1 MDAATHKRHV
11 LFTHLS
17 PCSSMSNPFKLRQW
31 ALMAALSQ
39 AAVPALAQ
47 DTLSR
52 IASSGELR
60 LGHREKSLP
69 FSYKDSASGKVQGY
83 TVDICLQIFEE
94 IKKELKRPDLRVNY
108 LLVDGKNRITDVK
121 NNVVDLECGGTANTA
136 ARQKEIAFSHHIFVA
151 SSAFLVRKSSNI
163 KTLDDLQGKK
173 IAVQGK
179 TTNENLLRAN
189 ERTFNRKFNYV
200 LVESTLDAVNALA
213 KGEADAAFADDAG
226 IWIPL
231 TRLGKSMDDYHF
243 LEKRLSVEPYSIGLR
258 KDDPKFKELV
268 DRVTRRM
275 IQNGEMAALYKKWFS
290 SEQGTLPISIFM
302 KEALRR
308 PSDIGVEQIAF

>member
-1 MDAATHKRHV
+1 MKSVSMLRHV
-11 LFTHLS
+11 
-17 PCSSMSNPFKLRQW
+17 
-31 ALMAALSQ
+31 ALMAALLL
-39 AAVPALAQ
+39 ANAPAWAE
-47 DTLSR
+47 DTLAR

-69 FSYKDSASGKVQGY
+69 FSYKDASSGKVQGY

-94 IKKELKRPDLRVNY
+94 IKKELKRPDLKLKY
-108 LLVDGKNRITDVK
+108 LLVDGKNRISDVK
-121 NNVVDLECGGTANTA
+121 DNVVDLECGGTANTA
-136 ARQKEIAFSHHIFVA
+136 ARQKEISFSHHIFVA
-151 SSAFLVRKSSNI
+151 SSAFLVRKNSGI
-163 KTLDDLQGKK
+163 KTLDDLQNKK

-179 TTNENLLRAN
+179 TTNENLLKAN

-200 LVESTLDAVNALA
+200 AVDSTLDAVNALA

-231 TRLGKSMDDYHF
+231 TRLGKSMDDYLF

-258 KDDPKFKELV
+258 REDPKFKELV

-275 IQNGEMAALYKKWFS
+275 IQGGEMLTLYKRWFS
-290 SEQGTLPISIFM
+290 SDQGTLPMSIFM

>member
-1 MDAATHKRHV
+1 M
-11 LFTHLS
+11 
-17 PCSSMSNPFKLRQW
+17 
-31 ALMAALSQ
+31 
-39 AAVPALAQ
+39 
-47 DTLSR
+47 
-52 IASSGELR
+52 
-60 LGHREKSLP
+60 
-69 FSYKDSASGKVQGY
+69 
-83 TVDICLQIFEE
+83 
-94 IKKELKRPDLRVNY
+94 NY

>member
-1 MDAATHKRHV
+1 MLRHV
-11 LFTHLS
+11 
-17 PCSSMSNPFKLRQW
+17 
-31 ALMAALSQ
+31 ALMAALL
-39 AAVPALAQ
+39 LANAPVWAE
-47 DTLSR
+47 DTLAR
-52 IASSGELR
+52 IASAGELR

-69 FSYKDSASGKVQGY
+69 FSYKDAASGKVQGY

-94 IKKELKRPDLRVNY
+94 IKKELKRPDLKLKY
-108 LLVDGKNRITDVK
+108 LLVDGKNRISDVK
-121 NNVVDLECGGTANTA
+121 DNVVDLECGGTANTA

-151 SSAFLVRKSSNI
+151 SSAFLVRKNSGI
-163 KTLDDLQGKK
+163 KTLDDLQNKK

-179 TTNENLLRAN
+179 TTNENLLKAN

-200 LVESTLDAVNALA
+200 PVDSTLDAVNALA

-231 TRLGKSMDDYHF
+231 TRLGKSMDDYLF

-258 KDDPKFKELV
+258 RDDPKFKELV

-275 IQNGEMAALYKKWFS
+275 IQGGEMLTLYKRWFS
-290 SEQGTLPISIFM
+290 SDQGTLPMSIFM

>member
-1 MDAATHKRHV
+1 MLRHV
-11 LFTHLS
+11 
-17 PCSSMSNPFKLRQW
+17 
-31 ALMAALSQ
+31 ALMAALL
-39 AAVPALAQ
+39 LANAPVWAE
-47 DTLSR
+47 DTLAR
-52 IASSGELR
+52 IASAGELR

-69 FSYKDSASGKVQGY
+69 FSYKDAASGKVQGY

-94 IKKELKRPDLRVNY
+94 IKKELKRPDLKLKY
-108 LLVDGKNRITDVK
+108 LLVDGKNRISDVK
-121 NNVVDLECGGTANTA
+121 DNVVDLECGGTANTA

-151 SSAFLVRKSSNI
+151 SSAFLVRKNSGI
-163 KTLDDLQGKK
+163 KTLDDLQNKK

-179 TTNENLLRAN
+179 TTNENLLKAN

-200 LVESTLDAVNALA
+200 PVDSTLDAVNALA

-231 TRLGKSMDDYHF
+231 TRLGKSMDDYLF

-258 KDDPKFKELV
+258 RDDPRFKELV
-268 DRVTRRM
+268 DRVTRRL
-275 IQNGEMAALYKKWFS
+275 IQGGEMLTLYKRWFS
-290 SEQGTLPISIFM
+290 SDQGTLPMSIFM

>member
-1 MDAATHKRHV
+1 MKI
-11 LFTHLS
+11 
-17 PCSSMSNPFKLRQW
+17 SSMLRPW
-31 ALMAALSQ
+31 ALMAAL
-39 AAVPALAQ
+39 VLANAPVWAE
-47 DTLSR
+47 DTLAH
-52 IASSGELR
+52 IASTGELR

-69 FSYKDSASGKVQGY
+69 FSYKDAASGKVQGY
-83 TVDICLQIFEE
+83 TVDICLQIYEE
-94 IKKELKRPDLRVNY
+94 IKKELKRPDLRLKY
-108 LLVDGKNRITDVK
+108 LLVDGKNRISDVK
-121 NNVVDLECGGTANTA
+121 GNVVDLECGGTANTA

-151 SSAFLVRKSSNI
+151 SSAFLVRKSSGI

-173 IAVQGK
+173 IAVQAK
-179 TTNENLLRAN
+179 TTNENLLKAN
-189 ERTFNRKFNYV
+189 ERTFVRKFNYV
-200 LVESTLDAVNALA
+200 PVDSTLDAVNALA

-231 TRLGKSMDDYHF
+231 TRMGKAMDEYQF

-275 IQNGEMAALYKKWFS
+275 IQTGEMAALYKKWFS
-290 SEQGTLPISIFM
+290 SDQGTLPMSVFM

>member
-1 MDAATHKRHV
+1 MKSV
-11 LFTHLS
+11 
-17 PCSSMSNPFKLRQW
+17 SMLRPV
-31 ALMAALSQ
+31 ALMAALLL
-39 AAVPALAQ
+39 ANAPAWAE
-47 DTLSR
+47 DTLAR
-52 IASSGELR
+52 IASAGELR

-69 FSYKDSASGKVQGY
+69 FSYKDATSGKVQGY

-94 IKKELKRPDLRVNY
+94 IKKELKRPDLKLKY
-108 LLVDGKNRITDVK
+108 LLVDGKNRISDVK
-121 NNVVDLECGGTANTA
+121 DNVVDLECGGTANTA

-151 SSAFLVRKSSNI
+151 SSAFLVRKNSGI
-163 KTLDDLQGKK
+163 KTLDDLQNKK

-179 TTNENLLRAN
+179 TTNENLLKAN

-200 LVESTLDAVNALA
+200 PVDSTLDAVNALA

-231 TRLGKSMDDYHF
+231 TRMGKSMDDYLF

-258 KDDPKFKELV
+258 RDDPRFKELV

-275 IQNGEMAALYKKWFS
+275 IQGGEMLTLYKRWFS
-290 SEQGTLPISIFM
+290 SDQGTLPMSIFM

>member
-1 MDAATHKRHV
+1 M
-11 LFTHLS
+11 
-17 PCSSMSNPFKLRQW
+17 LRPV
-31 ALMAALSQ
+31 ALMAALLL
-39 AAVPALAQ
+39 ANAPAWAE
-47 DTLSR
+47 DTLAR
-52 IASSGELR
+52 IASAGELR

-69 FSYKDSASGKVQGY
+69 FSYKDATSGKVQGY

-94 IKKELKRPDLRVNY
+94 IKKELKRPDLKLKY
-108 LLVDGKNRITDVK
+108 LLVDGKNRISDVK
-121 NNVVDLECGGTANTA
+121 DNVVDLECGGTANTA

-151 SSAFLVRKSSNI
+151 SSAFLVRKNSGI
-163 KTLDDLQGKK
+163 KTLDDLQNKK

-179 TTNENLLRAN
+179 TTNENLLKAN

-200 LVESTLDAVNALA
+200 PVDSTLDAVNALA

-231 TRLGKSMDDYHF
+231 TRLGKSMDDYLF

-258 KDDPKFKELV
+258 RDDPKFKELV

-275 IQNGEMAALYKKWFS
+275 IQGGDMLTLYKRWFS
-290 SEQGTLPISIFM
+290 SDQGTLPMSIFM

>member
-1 MDAATHKRHV
+1 MLRHV
-11 LFTHLS
+11 
-17 PCSSMSNPFKLRQW
+17 
-31 ALMAALSQ
+31 ALMAALLL
-39 AAVPALAQ
+39 ANAPAWAE
-47 DTLSR
+47 DTLAR

-69 FSYKDSASGKVQGY
+69 FSYKDATSGKVQGY
-83 TVDICLQIFEE
+83 TVDICLQIYEE
-94 IKKELKRPDLRVNY
+94 IKKELKRPDLKLKY
-108 LLVDGKNRITDVK
+108 LLVDGKNRISDVK
-121 NNVVDLECGGTANTA
+121 DNVVDLECGGTANTA
-136 ARQKEIAFSHHIFVA
+136 ARQKEISFSHHIFVA
-151 SSAFLVRKSSNI
+151 SSAFLVRKNSGI
-163 KTLDDLQGKK
+163 KTLDDLQNKK

-179 TTNENLLRAN
+179 TTNENLLKAN

-200 LVESTLDAVNALA
+200 AVDSTLDAVNALA

-231 TRLGKSMDDYHF
+231 TRLGKSMDDYQF
-243 LEKRLSVEPYSIGLR
+243 LDKRLSVEPYSIGLR
-258 KDDPKFKELV
+258 REDPKFKELV

-275 IQNGEMAALYKKWFS
+275 IQGGEMLTLYKRWFS
-290 SEQGTLPISIFM
+290 SDQGTLPMSIFM

>member
-1 MDAATHKRHV
+1 MKI
-11 LFTHLS
+11 
-17 PCSSMSNPFKLRQW
+17 SSMLRPW
-31 ALMAALSQ
+31 ALMAALAF
-39 AAVPALAQ
+39 AANAPAWAE
-47 DTLSR
+47 DTLGR

-69 FSYKDSASGKVQGY
+69 FSYKDASSGKVQGY
-83 TVDICLQIFEE
+83 TVDICLQIYEE
-94 IKKELKRPDLRVNY
+94 IKKELKRPDLKLTY

-151 SSAFLVRKSSNI
+151 SSAFLVKKTSGI

-179 TTNENLLRAN
+179 TTNENLLKAN
-189 ERTFNRKFNYV
+189 ERTFARKFNYV
-200 LVESTLDAVNALA
+200 PVDSTLDAVNALA
-213 KGEADAAFADDAG
+213 KGDADAAFADDAG

-231 TRLGKSMDDYHF
+231 TRLGKSMDEYQF

-258 KDDPKFKELV
+258 REDPKFKELV

-275 IQNGEMAALYKKWFS
+275 IQNGELAALYKKWFS
-290 SEQGTLPISIFM
+290 SEQGTLLPMSVFM

>member
-1 MDAATHKRHV
+1 MKSV
-11 LFTHLS
+11 
-17 PCSSMSNPFKLRQW
+17 SMLRPV
-31 ALMAALSQ
+31 ALMAALLL
-39 AAVPALAQ
+39 ANAPAWAE
-47 DTLSR
+47 DTLAR
-52 IASSGELR
+52 IASAGELR

-69 FSYKDSASGKVQGY
+69 FSYKDATSGKVQGY

-94 IKKELKRPDLRVNY
+94 IKKELKRPDLKLKY
-108 LLVDGKNRITDVK
+108 LLVDGKNRISDVK
-121 NNVVDLECGGTANTA
+121 DNVVDPECGGTANTA
-136 ARQKEIAFSHHIFVA
+136 ARQREIAFSHHIFVA
-151 SSAFLVRKSSNI
+151 SSAFLVRKNSGI
-163 KTLDDLQGKK
+163 KTLDDLQNKK

-179 TTNENLLRAN
+179 TTNENLLKAN

-200 LVESTLDAVNALA
+200 PVDSTLDAVNALA

-231 TRLGKSMDDYHF
+231 TRLGKSMDDYLF

-258 KDDPKFKELV
+258 RDDPRFKELV

-275 IQNGEMAALYKKWFS
+275 IQGGEMLTLYKRWFS
-290 SEQGTLPISIFM
+290 SDQGTLPMSIFM

>member
-1 MDAATHKRHV
+1 M
-11 LFTHLS
+11 
-17 PCSSMSNPFKLRQW
+17 LRPV
-31 ALMAALSQ
+31 ALMAALLL
-39 AAVPALAQ
+39 ANAPAWAE
-47 DTLSR
+47 DTLAR
-52 IASSGELR
+52 IASAGELR

-69 FSYKDSASGKVQGY
+69 FSYKDATSGKVQGY

-94 IKKELKRPDLRVNY
+94 IKKELKRPDLKLKY
-108 LLVDGKNRITDVK
+108 LLVDGKNRISDVK
-121 NNVVDLECGGTANTA
+121 DNVVDLECGGTANTA

-151 SSAFLVRKSSNI
+151 SSAFLVRKNSGT
-163 KTLDDLQGKK
+163 KTLDDLQNKK

-179 TTNENLLRAN
+179 TTNENLLKAN

-200 LVESTLDAVNALA
+200 PVDSTLDAVNALA
-213 KGEADAAFADDAG
+213 RGEADAAFADDAG

-231 TRLGKSMDDYHF
+231 TRLGKSMDDYLF

-258 KDDPKFKELV
+258 RDDPRFKELV

-275 IQNGEMAALYKKWFS
+275 IQGGEMLTLYKRWFS
-290 SEQGTLPISIFM
+290 SDQGTLPMSIFM

>member
-1 MDAATHKRHV
+1 MKI
-11 LFTHLS
+11 
-17 PCSSMSNPFKLRQW
+17 SSMLRPW
-31 ALMAALSQ
+31 ALMAALAC
-39 AAVPALAQ
+39 AAAAPAWAE
-47 DTLSR
+47 DTLGR
-52 IASSGELR
+52 IASAGELR

-69 FSYKDSASGKVQGY
+69 FSYKDANSGKVQGY

-94 IKKELKRPDLRVNY
+94 IKKELKRPDLKLTY

-151 SSAFLVRKSSNI
+151 SSAFLVKKTSGI

-179 TTNENLLRAN
+179 TTNENLLKAN
-189 ERTFNRKFNYV
+189 ERTFARKFNYV
-200 LVESTLDAVNALA
+200 PVDSTLDAVNALV
-213 KGEADAAFADDAG
+213 KGDADAAFADDAG

-231 TRLGKSMDDYHF
+231 TRLGKSMDEYQF

-258 KDDPKFKELV
+258 REDPKFKELV

-275 IQNGEMAALYKKWFS
+275 IQNGELTALYKKWFS
-290 SEQGTLPISIFM
+290 SEQGTLLPMSVFM

>member
-1 MDAATHKRHV
+1 MLRHV
-11 LFTHLS
+11 
-17 PCSSMSNPFKLRQW
+17 
-31 ALMAALSQ
+31 ALMAALL
-39 AAVPALAQ
+39 LANAPVWAE
-47 DTLSR
+47 DTLAR
-52 IASSGELR
+52 IASAGELR

-69 FSYKDSASGKVQGY
+69 FSYKDAASGKVQGY

-94 IKKELKRPDLRVNY
+94 IKKELKRPDLKLKY
-108 LLVDGKNRITDVK
+108 LLVDGKNRISDVK
-121 NNVVDLECGGTANTA
+121 DNVVDLECGGTANTA

-151 SSAFLVRKSSNI
+151 SSAFLVRKNSGI
-163 KTLDDLQGKK
+163 KTLDDLQNKK

-179 TTNENLLRAN
+179 TTNENLLKAN

-200 LVESTLDAVNALA
+200 PVDSTLDAVNALA

-231 TRLGKSMDDYHF
+231 TRLGKSMDDYLF

-258 KDDPKFKELV
+258 RDDPRFKELV

-275 IQNGEMAALYKKWFS
+275 IQGGEMLTLYKRWFS
-290 SEQGTLPISIFM
+290 SDQGTLPMSIFM

>member
-1 MDAATHKRHV
+1 MLRHV
-11 LFTHLS
+11 
-17 PCSSMSNPFKLRQW
+17 
-31 ALMAALSQ
+31 ALMAALLL
-39 AAVPALAQ
+39 ANAPAWAE
-47 DTLSR
+47 DTLAR

-69 FSYKDSASGKVQGY
+69 FSYKDAASGKVQGY
-83 TVDICLQIFEE
+83 TVDICLQIYEE
-94 IKKELKRPDLRVNY
+94 IKKELKRPDLKLKY
-108 LLVDGKNRITDVK
+108 LLVDGKNRISDVK
-121 NNVVDLECGGTANTA
+121 DNVVDLECGGTANTA
-136 ARQKEIAFSHHIFVA
+136 ARQKEISFSHHIFVA
-151 SSAFLVRKSSNI
+151 SSAFLVRKNSGI
-163 KTLDDLQGKK
+163 KTLDDLQNKK

-179 TTNENLLRAN
+179 TTNENLLKAN

-200 LVESTLDAVNALA
+200 AVDSTLDAVNALA

-231 TRLGKSMDDYHF
+231 TRLGKSMDDYQF
-243 LEKRLSVEPYSIGLR
+243 LDKRLSVEPYSIGLR
-258 KDDPKFKELV
+258 REDPKFKELV

-275 IQNGEMAALYKKWFS
+275 IQGGEMLTLYKRWFS
-290 SEQGTLPISIFM
+290 SDQGTLPMSIFM

>member
-1 MDAATHKRHV
+1 M
-11 LFTHLS
+11 
-17 PCSSMSNPFKLRQW
+17 LRPV
-31 ALMAALSQ
+31 ALMAALLL
-39 AAVPALAQ
+39 ANAPAWAE
-47 DTLSR
+47 DTLAR
-52 IASSGELR
+52 IASAGELR

-69 FSYKDSASGKVQGY
+69 FSYKDATSGKVQGY

-94 IKKELKRPDLRVNY
+94 IKRELKRPDLKLKY
-108 LLVDGKNRITDVK
+108 LLVDGKNRISDVK
-121 NNVVDLECGGTANTA
+121 DNVVDLECGGTANTA

-151 SSAFLVRKSSNI
+151 SSAFLVRKNSGI
-163 KTLDDLQGKK
+163 KTLDDLQNKK

-179 TTNENLLRAN
+179 TTNENLLKAN

-200 LVESTLDAVNALA
+200 PVDSTLDAVNALA

-231 TRLGKSMDDYHF
+231 TRLGKSMDDYLF

-258 KDDPKFKELV
+258 RDDPKFKELV

-275 IQNGEMAALYKKWFS
+275 IQGGEMLTLYKRWFS
-290 SEQGTLPISIFM
+290 SDQGTLPMSIFM

>member
-1 MDAATHKRHV
+1 MKSVSMLRHV
-11 LFTHLS
+11 
-17 PCSSMSNPFKLRQW
+17 
-31 ALMAALSQ
+31 ALMAALL
-39 AAVPALAQ
+39 LANAPVWAE
-47 DTLSR
+47 DTLAR
-52 IASSGELR
+52 IASAGELR

-69 FSYKDSASGKVQGY
+69 FSYKDAASGKVQGY

-94 IKKELKRPDLRVNY
+94 IKKELKRPDLKLKY
-108 LLVDGKNRITDVK
+108 LLVDGKNRISDVK
-121 NNVVDLECGGTANTA
+121 DNVVDLECGGTANTA

-151 SSAFLVRKSSNI
+151 SSAFLVRKNSGI
-163 KTLDDLQGKK
+163 KTLDDLQNKK

-179 TTNENLLRAN
+179 TTNENLLKAN

-200 LVESTLDAVNALA
+200 PVDSTLDAVNALA

-231 TRLGKSMDDYHF
+231 TRLGKSMDDYLF

-258 KDDPKFKELV
+258 RDDPRFKELV

-275 IQNGEMAALYKKWFS
+275 IQGGDMLTLYKRWFS
-290 SEQGTLPISIFM
+290 SDQGTLPMSIFM

>member
-1 MDAATHKRHV
+1 MLQRTKGTSFLPTFPLLKHV
-11 LFTHLS
+11 NL
-17 PCSSMSNPFKLRQW
+17 FKLRQW
-31 ALMAALSQ
+31 ALMAALSL

-47 DTLSR
+47 DTPSR

-94 IKKELKRPDLRVNY
+94 IEKELKRPDLRVNY
-108 LLVDGKNRITDVK
+108 LLVDGRNRITDVK
-121 NNVVDLECGGTANTA
+121 NNVVDLECGGTANTP
-136 ARQKEIAFSHHIFVA
+136 ARQKEIAFATHIFVA
-151 SSAFLVRKSSNI
+151 SSAFLVRNSSNI

-189 ERTFNRKFNYV
+189 QRTFNRKFNYV

-213 KGEADAAFADDAG
+213 KGEADAAFPDATG

-243 LEKRLSVEPYSIGLR
+243 LEKRLSVEPYKRIGLR
-258 KDDPKFKELV
+258 KDDPQFKELV
-268 DRVTRRM
+268 DRVTRRV
-275 IQNGEMAALYKKWFS
+275 IQNGEMAALYKK
-290 SEQGTLPISIFM
+290 
-302 KEALRR
+302 
-308 PSDIGVEQIAF
+308 

>member
-1 MDAATHKRHV
+1 MQ
-11 LFTHLS
+11 F
-17 PCSSMSNPFKLRQW
+17 SSRLAPW
-31 ALMAALSQ
+31 ALMAAFAL
-39 AAVPALAQ
+39 ANAPAWAQ

-69 FSYKDSASGKVQGY
+69 FSFKDATSGKVQGY
-83 TVDICLQIFEE
+83 TVDICHQIFDEV
-94 IKKELKRPDLRVNY
+94 KKELKRPDLRLTY

-136 ARQKEIAFSHHIFVA
+136 ARQKEISFSHHIFVA
-151 SSAFLVRKSSNI
+151 SSSFLVRKNSGI
-163 KTLDDLQGKK
+163 KTLEDLQNKK

-179 TTNENLLRAN
+179 TTNESLLRSS
-189 ERTFNRKFNYV
+189 ERTYNRKFNYV
-200 LVESTLDAVNALA
+200 LVDSTLDAVNAVV

-231 TRLGKSMDDYHF
+231 TRQGAAMNDYQF
-243 LEKRLSVEPYSIGLR
+243 LEKRLSIEPYSIGLR

-290 SEQGTLPISIFM
+290 TDVGTLPMTPFM
-302 KEALRR
+302 KEALKR
-308 PSDIGVEQIAF
+308 PSDMGVEQIAF

>member
-1 MDAATHKRHV
+1 MLRHV
-11 LFTHLS
+11 
-17 PCSSMSNPFKLRQW
+17 
-31 ALMAALSQ
+31 ALMAALLLTN
-39 AAVPALAQ
+39 ATAWAE
-47 DTLSR
+47 DTLAR
-52 IASSGELR
+52 IASAGELR

-69 FSYKDSASGKVQGY
+69 FSYKDATSGKVQGY
-83 TVDICLQIFEE
+83 TVDICLQIYEE
-94 IKKELKRPDLRVNY
+94 IKKELKRPDLKLKY
-108 LLVDGKNRITDVK
+108 LLVDGKNRISDVK
-121 NNVVDLECGGTANTA
+121 DNVVDLECGGTANTA

-151 SSAFLVRKSSNI
+151 SSAFLVRKNSGI
-163 KTLDDLQGKK
+163 KTLDDLQNKK

-179 TTNENLLRAN
+179 TTNENLLKAN

-200 LVESTLDAVNALA
+200 AVDSTLDAVNALA

-231 TRLGKSMDDYHF
+231 TRLGKSMDDYLF

-258 KDDPKFKELV
+258 REDPKFKELV

-275 IQNGEMAALYKKWFS
+275 IQGGDMLTLYKRWFS
-290 SEQGTLPISIFM
+290 SDQGTLPMSIFM

>member
-1 MDAATHKRHV
+1 M
-11 LFTHLS
+11 
-17 PCSSMSNPFKLRQW
+17 
-31 ALMAALSQ
+31 
-39 AAVPALAQ
+39 
-47 DTLSR
+47 
-52 IASSGELR
+52 
-60 LGHREKSLP
+60 
-69 FSYKDSASGKVQGY
+69 
-83 TVDICLQIFEE
+83 
-94 IKKELKRPDLRVNY
+94 
-108 LLVDGKNRITDVK
+108 
-121 NNVVDLECGGTANTA
+121 
-136 ARQKEIAFSHHIFVA
+136 
-151 SSAFLVRKSSNI
+151 
-163 KTLDDLQGKK
+163 
-173 IAVQGK
+173 
-179 TTNENLLRAN
+179 
-189 ERTFNRKFNYV
+189 

>member
-1 MDAATHKRHV
+1 MLRHG
-11 LFTHLS
+11 
-17 PCSSMSNPFKLRQW
+17 
-31 ALMAALSQ
+31 ALMAALLLTN
-39 AAVPALAQ
+39 ATAWAE
-47 DTLSR
+47 DTLAR
-52 IASSGELR
+52 IASAGELR

-69 FSYKDSASGKVQGY
+69 FSYKDAASGKVQGY
-83 TVDICLQIFEE
+83 TVDICLQIYEE
-94 IKKELKRPDLRVNY
+94 IKKELKRPDLKLKY
-108 LLVDGKNRITDVK
+108 LLVDGKNRISDVK
-121 NNVVDLECGGTANTA
+121 DNVVDLECGGTANTA

-151 SSAFLVRKSSNI
+151 SSAFLVRKNSGI
-163 KTLDDLQGKK
+163 KTLDDLQNKK

-179 TTNENLLRAN
+179 TTNENLLKAN

-200 LVESTLDAVNALA
+200 SVDSTLDAVNALA

-231 TRLGKSMDDYHF
+231 TRLGKSMDDYLF

-258 KDDPKFKELV
+258 REDPKFKELV

-275 IQNGEMAALYKKWFS
+275 IQGGDMLTLYKRWFS
-290 SEQGTLPISIFM
+290 SDQGTLPMSIFM

>member
-1 MDAATHKRHV
+1 MKSVSMLRHV
-11 LFTHLS
+11 
-17 PCSSMSNPFKLRQW
+17 
-31 ALMAALSQ
+31 ALMAALLL
-39 AAVPALAQ
+39 ANAPAWAE
-47 DTLSR
+47 DTLAR

-69 FSYKDSASGKVQGY
+69 FSYKDAASGKVQGY
-83 TVDICLQIFEE
+83 TVDICLQIYEE
-94 IKKELKRPDLRVNY
+94 IKKELKRPDLKLKY
-108 LLVDGKNRITDVK
+108 LLVDGKNRISDVK
-121 NNVVDLECGGTANTA
+121 DKVVDLECGGTANTA
-136 ARQKEIAFSHHIFVA
+136 ARQKEISFSHHIFVA
-151 SSAFLVRKSSNI
+151 SSAFLVRKNSGI
-163 KTLDDLQGKK
+163 KTLDDLQNKK

-179 TTNENLLRAN
+179 TTNENLLKAN

-200 LVESTLDAVNALA
+200 AVDSTLDAVNALA

-231 TRLGKSMDDYHF
+231 TRLGKSMDDYQF
-243 LEKRLSVEPYSIGLR
+243 LDKRLSVEPYSIGLR
-258 KDDPKFKELV
+258 REDPKFKELV

-275 IQNGEMAALYKKWFS
+275 IQGGEMLTLYKRWFS
-290 SEQGTLPISIFM
+290 SDQGTLPMSIFM

>member
-1 MDAATHKRHV
+1 
-11 LFTHLS
+11 
-17 PCSSMSNPFKLRQW
+17 
-31 ALMAALSQ
+31 MAALSQ
-39 AAVPALAQ
+39 AAVPTLAQ

-136 ARQKEIAFSHHIFVA
+136 ARQKEISFSHHIFVA

-213 KGEADAAFADDAG
+213 KGEADTAFADDAASG
-226 IWIPL
+226 SRSLAWASPWMTITSW
-231 TRLGKSMDDYHF
+231 KSAS
-243 LEKRLSVEPYSIGLR
+243 LWSP
-258 KDDPKFKELV
+258 
-268 DRVTRRM
+268 T
-275 IQNGEMAALYKKWFS
+275 ALACARTTPS
-290 SEQGTLPISIFM
+290 SRSWWT
-302 KEALRR
+302 A
-308 PSDIGVEQIAF
+308 

>member
-1 MDAATHKRHV
+1 MKSVSMLRH
-11 LFTHLS
+11 L
-17 PCSSMSNPFKLRQW
+17 
-31 ALMAALSQ
+31 ALMAALL
-39 AAVPALAQ
+39 LANAPTWAE
-47 DTLSR
+47 DTLAR

-69 FSYKDSASGKVQGY
+69 FSYKDATSGKVQGY
-83 TVDICLQIFEE
+83 TVDICLQIFDE
-94 IKKELKRPDLRVNY
+94 IKKELKRPDLKLKY

-121 NNVVDLECGGTANTA
+121 DNVVDLECGGTANTA
-136 ARQKEIAFSHHIFVA
+136 ARQKEISFSHHIFVA
-151 SSAFLVRKSSNI
+151 SSAFLVRKNSGI
-163 KTLDDLQGKK
+163 KALDDLQNKK

-179 TTNENLLRAN
+179 TTNENLLKAN
-189 ERTFNRKFNYV
+189 ERTFNRKFEYV
-200 LVESTLDAVNALA
+200 PVESTLDAVNALA
-213 KGEADAAFADDAG
+213 KGQADAAFADDAG

-231 TRLGKSMDDYHF
+231 TRLGKSMDDYAF

-258 KDDPKFKELV
+258 RDDPKFKELV

-275 IQNGEMAALYKKWFS
+275 IQGGEMTALYKKWFS
-290 SEQGTLPISIFM
+290 SDQGTLPMSIFM

>member
-1 MDAATHKRHV
+1 M
-11 LFTHLS
+11 
-17 PCSSMSNPFKLRQW
+17 LRPW
-31 ALMAALSQ
+31 ALMAALAC
-39 AAVPALAQ
+39 AAAAPAWAE
-47 DTLSR
+47 DTLGR
-52 IASSGELR
+52 IASAGELR

-69 FSYKDSASGKVQGY
+69 FSYKDANSGKVQGY

-94 IKKELKRPDLRVNY
+94 IKKELKRPDLKLTY

-151 SSAFLVRKSSNI
+151 SSAFLVKKTSGI

-179 TTNENLLRAN
+179 TTNENLLKAN
-189 ERTFNRKFNYV
+189 ERTFARKFNYV
-200 LVESTLDAVNALA
+200 PVDSTLDAVNALV
-213 KGEADAAFADDAG
+213 KGDADAAFADDAG

-231 TRLGKSMDDYHF
+231 TRLGKSMDEYQF

-258 KDDPKFKELV
+258 REDPKFKELV

-275 IQNGEMAALYKKWFS
+275 IQNGELTALYKKWFS
-290 SEQGTLPISIFM
+290 SEQGTLLPMSVFM

>member
-1 MDAATHKRHV
+1 MLRH
-11 LFTHLS
+11 L
-17 PCSSMSNPFKLRQW
+17 
-31 ALMAALSQ
+31 ALMAALL
-39 AAVPALAQ
+39 LANAPTWAE
-47 DTLSR
+47 DTLAR

-69 FSYKDSASGKVQGY
+69 FSYKDATSGKVQGY
-83 TVDICLQIFEE
+83 TVDICLQIFDE
-94 IKKELKRPDLRVNY
+94 IKKELKRPDLKLKY

-121 NNVVDLECGGTANTA
+121 DNVVDLECGGTANTA
-136 ARQKEIAFSHHIFVA
+136 ARQKEISFSHHIFVA
-151 SSAFLVRKSSNI
+151 SSAFLVRKNSGI
-163 KTLDDLQGKK
+163 KALDDLQNKK

-179 TTNENLLRAN
+179 TTNENLLKAN
-189 ERTFNRKFNYV
+189 ERTFNRKFEYV
-200 LVESTLDAVNALA
+200 PVESTLDAVNALA
-213 KGEADAAFADDAG
+213 KGQADAAFADDAG

-231 TRLGKSMDDYHF
+231 TRLGKSMDDYAF

-258 KDDPKFKELV
+258 RDDPKFKELV

-275 IQNGEMAALYKKWFS
+275 IQGGEMTALYKKWFS
-290 SEQGTLPISIFM
+290 SDQGTLPMSIFM

>member
-1 MDAATHKRHV
+1 MLRHV
-11 LFTHLS
+11 
-17 PCSSMSNPFKLRQW
+17 
-31 ALMAALSQ
+31 ALMAALLL
-39 AAVPALAQ
+39 ANAPAWAE
-47 DTLSR
+47 DTLAR

-69 FSYKDSASGKVQGY
+69 FSYKDATSGKVQGY
-83 TVDICLQIFEE
+83 TVDICLQIYEE
-94 IKKELKRPDLRVNY
+94 IKKELKRPDLKLKY
-108 LLVDGKNRITDVK
+108 LLVDGKNRISDVK
-121 NNVVDLECGGTANTA
+121 DNVVDLECGGTANTA

-151 SSAFLVRKSSNI
+151 SSAFLVRKNSGI
-163 KTLDDLQGKK
+163 KTLDDLQNKK

-179 TTNENLLRAN
+179 TTNENLLKAN

-200 LVESTLDAVNALA
+200 AVDSTLDAVNALA

-231 TRLGKSMDDYHF
+231 TRLGKSMDDYQF

-258 KDDPKFKELV
+258 REDPKFKELV

-275 IQNGEMAALYKKWFS
+275 IQGGEMLTLYKRWFS
-290 SEQGTLPISIFM
+290 SDQGTLPMSIFM

>member
-1 MDAATHKRHV
+1 MKSV
-11 LFTHLS
+11 
-17 PCSSMSNPFKLRQW
+17 SMLRRA
-31 ALMAALSQ
+31 ALMAALVL
-39 AAVPALAQ
+39 ANAPAWAE
-47 DTLSR
+47 DTLAR

-69 FSYKDSASGKVQGY
+69 FSYKDATSGKVQGY
-83 TVDICLQIFEE
+83 TVDICLQIYEE
-94 IKKELKRPDLRVNY
+94 IKKELKRPDLKLKY
-108 LLVDGKNRITDVK
+108 LLVDGKNRISDVK
-121 NNVVDLECGGTANTA
+121 DNVVDLECGGTANTA

-151 SSAFLVRKSSNI
+151 SSAFLVRKNSGI
-163 KTLDDLQGKK
+163 KTLDDLQNKK

-179 TTNENLLRAN
+179 TTNENLLKAN

-200 LVESTLDAVNALA
+200 AVDSTLDAVNALA

-231 TRLGKSMDDYHF
+231 TRLGKSMDDYQF
-243 LEKRLSVEPYSIGLR
+243 LDKRLSVEPYSIGLR
-258 KDDPKFKELV
+258 REDPKFKELV

-275 IQNGEMAALYKKWFS
+275 IQGGEMLTLYKRWFS
-290 SEQGTLPISIFM
+290 SDQGTLPMSIFM

>member
-1 MDAATHKRHV
+1 MLRHV
-11 LFTHLS
+11 
-17 PCSSMSNPFKLRQW
+17 
-31 ALMAALSQ
+31 ALMAALLLTN
-39 AAVPALAQ
+39 APAWAE
-47 DTLSR
+47 DTLAR

-69 FSYKDSASGKVQGY
+69 FSYKDAASGKVQGY
-83 TVDICLQIFEE
+83 TVDICLQIYEE
-94 IKKELKRPDLRVNY
+94 IKKELKRPDLKLKY
-108 LLVDGKNRITDVK
+108 LLVDGKNRISDVK
-121 NNVVDLECGGTANTA
+121 DKVVDLECGGTANTA
-136 ARQKEIAFSHHIFVA
+136 ARQKEISFSHHIFVA
-151 SSAFLVRKSSNI
+151 SSAFLVRKNSGI
-163 KTLDDLQGKK
+163 KTLDDLQNKK

-179 TTNENLLRAN
+179 TTNENLLKAN

-200 LVESTLDAVNALA
+200 AVDSTLDAVNALA

-231 TRLGKSMDDYHF
+231 TRLGKSMDDYQF
-243 LEKRLSVEPYSIGLR
+243 LDKRLSVEPYSIGLR
-258 KDDPKFKELV
+258 REDPKFKELV

-275 IQNGEMAALYKKWFS
+275 IQGGEMLTLYKRWFS
-290 SEQGTLPISIFM
+290 SDQGTLPMSIFM